1 MLCHLCYENLT
12 AIKYKINEYKDFCY
26 CLECLELL
34 KETQWNTYI
43 KGLKT
48 NCQASLCR
56 LIELGPPIN
65 YRDFAI
71 ENGHEIESF
80 FDDNKIISAK
90 LKGSYE
96 GPLREQFWHDLKTFN
111 IDDVLEKYQL

>member
-1 MLCHLCYENLT
+1 MLCQLCYDNIT
-12 AIKYKINEYKDFCY
+12 IIKYKIKDYKNFIYCY
-26 CLECLELL
+26 ECLEIL
-34 KETQWNTYI
+34 KDTQWDDYI

-48 NCQASLCR
+48 DCQASLNR
-56 LIELGPPIN
+56 LIELGPPTN

-80 FDDNKIISAK
+80 LNGDQIISAK

-96 GPLREQFWHDLKTFN
+96 GLRKEIFWHDLKAYDIN
-111 IDDVLEKYQL
+111 VVLEKYQL